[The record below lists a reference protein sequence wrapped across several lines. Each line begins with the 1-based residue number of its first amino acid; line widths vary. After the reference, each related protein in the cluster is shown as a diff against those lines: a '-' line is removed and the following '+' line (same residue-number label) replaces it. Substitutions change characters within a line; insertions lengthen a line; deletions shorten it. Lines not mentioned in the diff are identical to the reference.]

1 MRGFFNR
8 GVGHC
13 YPEIF
18 HDIGGGSGLDAFGC
32 LWWFVGVGGSMV
44 SEELPM
50 ISSIAIA
57 LITGSTSPSIEGAVS
72 RLLDLGIQ
80 SEVTQV
86 PFFPL
91 KIPSQPVAPQGSK
104 PPRCLKEG
112 RPRAA
117 ALHLARVVREAC
129 FFFWVMRKY
138 QG

>member
-1 MRGFFNR
+1 MLL
-8 GVGHC
+8 VVC
-13 YPEIF
+13 
-18 HDIGGGSGLDAFGC
+18 
-32 LWWFVGVGGSMV
+32 WVGGSLV

-50 ISSIAIA
+50 ISSISIA

-80 SEVTQV
+80 SEVAQV
-86 PFFPL
+86 PPFFPL

-129 FFFWVMRKY
+129 FFFFWVMRKY

>member
-1 MRGFFNR
+1 MLL
-8 GVGHC
+8 VVC
-13 YPEIF
+13 
-18 HDIGGGSGLDAFGC
+18 
-32 LWWFVGVGGSMV
+32 WVGGSLV

-50 ISSIAIA
+50 ISSISIA
-57 LITGSTSPSIEGAVS
+57 LITGSISPSIEGAVS

-86 PFFPL
+86 PPFFPL
-91 KIPSQPVAPQGSK
+91 KIPQRNPVAPQGSK

-129 FFFWVMRKY
+129 FFFR
-138 QG
+138 G